1 MPINNP
7 WDKGQ
12 IAKEIQKYI
21 ELNEN
26 ETTSYQ
32 NIWDTA
38 RIVPRGKFIAT
49 NAYFGKEKISPS
61 SDPSSQL
68 KTLKK
73 NKIKPNQVAGRK

>member
-32 NIWDTA
+32 NMWD
-38 RIVPRGKFIAT
+38 R
-49 NAYFGKEKISPS
+49 N
-61 SDPSSQL
+61 
-68 KTLKK
+68 KTCLEG
-73 NKIKPNQVAGRK
+73 NL

>member
-1 MPINNP
+1 M
-7 WDKGQ
+7 
-12 IAKEIQKYI
+12 
-21 ELNEN
+21 NEN

-61 SDPSSQL
+61 SDPQ
-68 KTLKK
+68 TRECPIK
-73 NKIKPNQVAGRK
+73 NVNSWVPA

>member
-21 ELNEN
+21 QLNEN

-61 SDPSSQL
+61 SDPSS
-68 KTLKK
+68 
-73 NKIKPNQVAGRK
+73 

>member
-12 IAKEIQKYI
+12 ISKEILKYI

-32 NIWDTA
+32 NMWDAA
-38 RIVPRGKFIAT
+38 RIVPRGKYIAT
-49 NAYFGKEKISPS
+49 NAYIGKKFS
-61 SDPSSQL
+61 
-68 KTLKK
+68 
-73 NKIKPNQVAGRK
+73 NQ